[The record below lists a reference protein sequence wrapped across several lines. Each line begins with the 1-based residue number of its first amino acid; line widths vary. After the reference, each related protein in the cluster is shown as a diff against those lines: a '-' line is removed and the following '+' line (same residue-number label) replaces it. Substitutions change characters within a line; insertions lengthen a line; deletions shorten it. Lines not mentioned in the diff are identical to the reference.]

1 MAWLLIDNSNTRTK
15 FALGND
21 RSLMDWREVADT
33 AELDEER
40 LYSITKELSFSA
52 VAVASVVPGKAS
64 LIEEYFGK
72 IHPSHFISHK
82 SPLGY
87 GFELDHP
94 EQIGNDR
101 LANVVALSENHG
113 APGIAVDFGTAVT
126 FSVLSAEGNFSGG
139 AIAPGMDAMTH
150 YLSDR
155 TAQLPLIE
163 LTEPKSATGKTTRE
177 ALLSGAVHGQRGMVS
192 EILRKLCAEIAG
204 KPTVIATG
212 GGAGFAAA
220 GIPSIDTMD
229 PDLTLEGVRRVAMR
243 VFT

>member
-21 RSLMDWREVADT
+21 RSLMDWREVTDT
-33 AELDEER
+33 AGLDEGR
-40 LYSITKELSFSA
+40 LYSITRELSFSA
-52 VAVASVVPGKAS
+52 VAVASVVPGKAL
-64 LIEEYFGK
+64 LIEKYFGK
-72 IHPSHFISHK
+72 THPCHFISHR

-87 GFELDHP
+87 GYDLDHP
-94 EQIGNDR
+94 DQIGNDR

-139 AIAPGMDAMTH
+139 AIAPGMDAMTR

-163 LTEPKSATGKTTRE
+163 HTEPKSAIGTTTGE
-177 ALLSGAVHGQRGMVS
+177 ALLSGAVHGQRGMVT
-192 EILRKLCAEIAG
+192 EILRKICAEIAG
-204 KPTVIATG
+204 KPTVVATG
-212 GGAGFAAA
+212 GGAGFAAT
-220 GIPSIDTMD
+220 GIPGIDLVD
-229 PDLTLEGVRRVAMR
+229 PDLTLEGVRRIAMR
-243 VFT
+243 VFA